1 MSSVLS
7 TISSAFSEI
16 LTNPEYLLAFG
27 IFLLVLIAIL

>member
-7 TISSAFSEI
+7 SISNVFNDI